1 MQELD
6 RKPRSM
12 AVAFAV
18 TALLAAAATLAA
30 QSGAGQQEQ
39 PPEQKREQARAVPQ
53 VTGTVI
59 LWNGDRIDLKTRDG
73 KTQKVAVN
81 ADTKR
86 LVEIQE
92 GTEVT
97 IEYRRKVGSFVIAE
111 RVLPVA
117 ESAAAPS
124 GTGTAPGQGPDAV
137 TGKVVAWDDTALVLR
152 TDAGDVTLFLSP
164 ETEYV
169 VKSLDPGASV
179 TVEYREGSDH
189 ARLATRVRPA
199 KVEGAD
205 KAAKKEKGPE

>member
-1 MQELD
+1 MQKLD
-6 RKPRSM
+6 RKTRSF

-18 TALLAAAATLAA
+18 AVLLAAAGALAA
-30 QSGAGQQEQ
+30 QSGGGQAEK

-81 ADTKR
+81 TGTKR

-97 IEYRRKVGSFVIAE
+97 VEYRRKVGGFVIAE

-117 ESAAAPS
+117 ESAAAQS
-124 GTGTAPGQGPDAV
+124 GTGTAPGQGPHAV
-137 TGKVVAWDDTALVLR
+137 TGKVVAWNDTALVLR
-152 TDAGDVTLFLSP
+152 TGAGDVTLFLSP
-164 ETEYV
+164 ETEYL
-169 VKSLDPGASV
+169 VKSLDPGVSV
-179 TVEYREGSDH
+179 TVEYREGSDR
-189 ARLATRVRPA
+189 ARLAMRVRPA
-199 KVEGAD
+199 KEEEAG
-205 KAAKKEKGPE
+205 KAARKEDGPE